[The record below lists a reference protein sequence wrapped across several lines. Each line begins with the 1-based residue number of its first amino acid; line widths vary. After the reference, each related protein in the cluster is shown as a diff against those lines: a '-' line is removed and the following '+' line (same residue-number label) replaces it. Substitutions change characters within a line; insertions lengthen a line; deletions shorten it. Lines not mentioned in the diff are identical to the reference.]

1 MIKLEKPYRNQNS
14 TLRHM
19 PDSNEIANRTTNKYS
34 VITVVSSG
42 FPPRTDAGCDKQS
55 GKQNGKRDDRQ
66 TENKTVTIEER
77 EERKEIKKNTEKNTK
92 KSRTFVGSRRR
103 ASGFEALYGLDF

>member
-34 VITVVSSG
+34 VITVISSG
-42 FPPRTDAGCDKQS
+42 FPPRTDTCRDKQD
-55 GKQNGKRDDRQ
+55 GKQNGKQDDKQ
-66 TENKTVTIEER
+66 IENRTTTIEET
-77 EERKEIKKNTEKNTK
+77 KEKKN
-92 KSRTFVGSRRR
+92 
-103 ASGFEALYGLDF
+103 